1 MVVIAASVI
10 AVFGTLLGAGVTHLF
25 QRNTLR
31 RTEENARSEK
41 LRQERID
48 AYCVFGG
55 ALANYRRGQMDHWFA
70 GRGGDGHL
78 ASESEVHE
86 LRRAAQRLRAAAME
100 AMFRAELLTDSS
112 ELTSLGRE
120 ALKAADGIDRAA
132 SRAELDR
139 ARDES
144 RRLIYGY
151 MAAARPHVPGLSAA
165 RALDR

>member
-1 MVVIAASVI
+1 MVVIAASLI
-10 AVFGTLLGAGVTHLF
+10 AVLGTLLGAGATHLF

-31 RTEENARSEK
+31 RAEETARNEK

-48 AYCVFGG
+48 AYCAFGG

-70 GRGGDGHL
+70 DRGHDGRV
-78 ASESEVHE
+78 ASETEIHE
-86 LRRAAQRLRAAAME
+86 LRREAQRLRAAAME
-100 AMFRAELLTDSS
+100 AMFRAELLTDSP
-112 ELTSLGRE
+112 ELASLGRE

-144 RRLIYGY
+144 RRLIYGFI
-151 MAAARPHVPGLSAA
+151 ADARSHIPGLSTEL
-165 RALDR
+165 ALDR